1 MYRQYSGTFGHRQ
14 HITGLPEA
22 IASFTRIMNA
32 YGATGDRLVDT
43 FYKGAKMIRDS
54 ARGKIKHHRDGDLQR
69 GIIAKKFDPGIPQKP
84 GAFTGIDYNI
94 APHAHLVEYGHVASG
109 WYQGGEHV
117 PAYPFFRP
125 AIDTNKVRVMMMIKR
140 EMQTQIQRAAR
151 G

>member
-1 MYRQYSGTFGHRQ
+1 MPRQYKGAFGYRQ
-14 HITGLPEA
+14 HIDGLGA
-22 IASFTRIMNA
+22 ALAKFQKIMNA

-54 ARGKIKHHRDGDLQR
+54 ARGNIRHEVKGNLRR